1 MLIIIFLIGAAIL
14 TGYLLANGFNWPFPK
29 KSAQQQQNNNAGEQ
43 QEKPDPI
50 KEQLDSLTLEEKIGQ
65 MVMVGIEGNVL
76 GDDAR
81 QMIQQHHVGGIILLS
96 AISTTR
102 YKRCL

>member
-1 MLIIIFLIGAAIL
+1 MIGRPPDRGNYFLESGGSIIRKWLLIIIFLIGAAIL

-50 KEQLDSLTLEEKIGQ
+50 KEQLDSLTLEEK
-65 MVMVGIEGNVL
+65 
-76 GDDAR
+76 
-81 QMIQQHHVGGIILLS
+81 S
-96 AISTTR
+96 A
-102 YKRCL
+102 KW